1 MERCNE
7 WLKHLHA
14 YKSLWITSLFLML
27 KYLAVCSNGREMFE
41 RLDVSELPKLALNA
55 VLDYLLFLSWC

>member
-1 MERCNE
+1 
-7 WLKHLHA
+7 
-14 YKSLWITSLFLML
+14 LFLML